1 MHPEPVD
8 ENLQEKTAN
17 KRQNRL
23 VTAKE
28 NPSLLGTQET
38 QEKYNPTTNK

>member
-1 MHPEPVD
+1 MHPEPVG
-8 ENLQEKTAN
+8 ENLREKTAN

-28 NPSLLGTQET
+28 NPSLLGTQKT